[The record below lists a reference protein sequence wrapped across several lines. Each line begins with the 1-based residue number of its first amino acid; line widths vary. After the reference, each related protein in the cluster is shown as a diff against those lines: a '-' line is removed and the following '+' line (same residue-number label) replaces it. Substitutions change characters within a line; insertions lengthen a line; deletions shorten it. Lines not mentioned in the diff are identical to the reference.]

1 MRVHFTRRD
10 SADVCPTRRV
20 VVTVDGERHE
30 VTVFSTGTSEPVSK
44 AVGEALLE
52 SETHAVEPYEP
63 AADGELTPAVTPLS
77 EDTEHATQ
85 R

>member
-10 SADVCPTRRV
+10 SADECPTRRV
-20 VVTVDGERHE
+20 AITVDGERQE
-30 VTVFSTGTSEPVSK
+30 VTVFSTGTSEPVSR
-44 AVGEALLE
+44 AVGEALID

-77 EDTEHATQ
+77 EDT
-85 R
+85 RNG